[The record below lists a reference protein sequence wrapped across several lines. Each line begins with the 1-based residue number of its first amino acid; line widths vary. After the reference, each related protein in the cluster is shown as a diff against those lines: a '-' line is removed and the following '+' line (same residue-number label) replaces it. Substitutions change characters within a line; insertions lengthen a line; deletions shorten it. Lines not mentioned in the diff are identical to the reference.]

1 MIVQSSTPGK
11 SEVCVAGVDLV
22 LNLTGVCVSGSGR
35 VRTHIIDGSALR
47 GRKRLAFIR
56 DDLVRLVMAHAPVLV
71 ALEGYSFMSE
81 NRPFDMGE
89 VGSILKIL
97 TYDAG
102 IPLLI
107 VAPKQL
113 KKFVTGHGSASK
125 AQMIKAV
132 AKYYGILTDDDNIA
146 DAVGLM
152 RVCHVYLTGQS
163 TRRCELEL
171 VKKLKHPMV
180 KKKVRFK
187 KERGAM

>member
-1 MIVQSSTPGK
+1 MQSPTPSK
-11 SEVCVAGVDLV
+11 PEVCVAGVDLV
-22 LNLTGVCVSGSGR
+22 LRLTGVCVSDSGG
-35 VRTHIIDGSALR
+35 VRTYIIDGSALK

-56 DDLVRLVMAHAPVLV
+56 DELVRLVIAPAPELV
-71 ALEGYSFMSE
+71 VLEGYSFMSE

-89 VGSILKIL
+89 VASILKIL

-125 AQMIKAV
+125 AQMMKAV
-132 AKYYGILTDDDNIA
+132 GEHYGILTDDDNIA
-146 DAVGLM
+146 DAVGLVQVG
-152 RVCHVYLTGQS
+152 RVYLTGQS
-163 TRRCELEL
+163 TRRCELE
-171 VKKLKHPMV
+171 VAKKLKHPAI

-187 KERGAM
+187 KARGAM